1 MMRSM
6 RNYTLA
12 AALLLVVGC
21 GKQPGVGGDDT
32 MGGPDADSTYQP
44 DPGYTKLLSRTW
56 SLGAGATNIYKC
68 LRYTVPTDTYI
79 TSIEAQAPI
88 GTHHTVLSIATNS
101 NVAGADG
108 EYDCSVGTLGTQMLY
123 ASGVGTSPL

>member
-12 AALLLVVGC
+12 AAFLLVVGC
-21 GKQPGVGGDDT
+21 GKDPMTGGGDDT
-32 MGGPDADSTYQP
+32 TGAPDADSNYQP

-56 SLGAGATNIYKC
+56 SLGAGETNIYKC
-68 LRYTVPTDTYI
+68 LRYTVPADTYI
-79 TSIEAQAPI
+79 TSIEAQAPL

-101 NVAGADG
+101 QAAGAD
-108 EYDCSVGTLGTQMLY
+108 
-123 ASGVGTSPL
+123 

>member
-1 MMRSM
+1 MMPPM

-12 AALLLVVGC
+12 AASLLLVVGC
-21 GKQPGVGGDDT
+21 GKDPSTGGGDDT
-32 MGGPDADSTYQP
+32 GTPDADSTYQP
-44 DPGYTKLLSRTW
+44 DPGYTKLMSRTW
-56 SLGAGATNIYKC
+56 SLGPGETNIYKC

-88 GTHHTVLSIATNS
+88 GTHHTVLSIATGS

-108 EYDCSVGTLGTQMLY
+108 EYDC
-123 ASGVGTSPL
+123 